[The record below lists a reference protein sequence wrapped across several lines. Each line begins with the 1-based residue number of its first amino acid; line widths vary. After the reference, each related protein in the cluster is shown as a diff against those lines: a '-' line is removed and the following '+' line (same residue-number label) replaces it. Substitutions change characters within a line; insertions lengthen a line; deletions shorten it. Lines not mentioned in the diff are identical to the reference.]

1 MLSRLMLSAMTSTTV
16 DGPDSV
22 IWGASAC
29 ARCSN
34 WARRSSRSCHWA
46 CKAVTDWA
54 SCGQYSSGCRR
65 RQGLLTQATLQITR
79 ATASVMVCQ
88 RAGGRTGPL
97 PAWSAGAV
105 VRHQRTGAQ
114 HHGQPQQRRAPVHA
128 HVFGHLARIG
138 IGQRAQHGGAVGA
151 DW

>member
-1 MLSRLMLSAMTSTTV
+1 MLSAMTSTTV

-34 WARRSSRSCHWA
+34 WARRSSWSCHWA

-105 VRHQRTGAQ
+105 VRHTS
-114 HHGQPQQRRAPVHA
+114 APVPSTMA
-128 HVFGHLARIG
+128 SPSSAVCQCMPMYSAISRALVLAS
-138 IGQRAQHGGAVGA
+138 APSTVALSGA